1 LRGLA
6 LHIELVVDGGV
17 DGAAEGEAE
26 AGPAAPEVSSAE
38 PGSHWHNVMVLLEP
52 VEVEAGAQ
60 LLVRTTAE
68 LGAGAPPRYTFE
80 TWLGGAGDEA
90 APDEMRWLGAAT
102 YP

>member
-1 LRGLA
+1 MAVNVNATDNDRDRRHGKKD
-6 LHIELVVDGGV
+6 DGTYH
-17 DGAAEGEAE
+17 
-26 AGPAAPEVSSAE
+26 
-38 PGSHWHNVMVLLEP
+38 GSHWHNVMVLLEP

>member
-1 LRGLA
+1 M
-6 LHIELVVDGGV
+6 DGGV

-80 TWLGGAGDEA
+80 AWLGGAGDEA
-90 APDEMRWLGAAT
+90 APAEAMRWLGAAT

>member
-1 LRGLA
+1 MLDESEDVKSRRARERQCSDLGADLA
-6 LHIELVVDGGV
+6 G
-17 DGAAEGEAE
+17 
-26 AGPAAPEVSSAE
+26 
-38 PGSHWHNVMVLLEP
+38 
-52 VEVEAGAQ
+52 GAQ